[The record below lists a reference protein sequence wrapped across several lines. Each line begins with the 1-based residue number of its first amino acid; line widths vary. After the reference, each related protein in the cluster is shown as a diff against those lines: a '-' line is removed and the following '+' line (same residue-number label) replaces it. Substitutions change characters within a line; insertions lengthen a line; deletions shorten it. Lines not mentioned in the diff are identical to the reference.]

1 MLLSISEYFHH
12 NMYICYLYMHG
23 DMMDWHRVQY
33 LSVENVIQERSAG
46 GNKIRLILE
55 PSIGE
60 I

>member
-1 MLLSISEYFHH
+1 
-12 NMYICYLYMHG
+12 MHG